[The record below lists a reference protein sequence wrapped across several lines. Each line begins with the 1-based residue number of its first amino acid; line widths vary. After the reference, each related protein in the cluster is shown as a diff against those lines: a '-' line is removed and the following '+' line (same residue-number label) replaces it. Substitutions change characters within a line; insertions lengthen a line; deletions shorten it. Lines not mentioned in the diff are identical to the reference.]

1 MHDAP
6 NDSESIAE
14 RLEAARELGSGTQES
29 GIFDDVDFPSVAYLL
44 ERCAIRELAPGTVL
58 LRSGER
64 NRTLYYVLSGN
75 LSVHLE
81 SADAEPFD
89 FSGPG
94 HALGELS
101 VIDGNLT
108 TAFVVAK
115 TPVTV
120 LTMEEETFWN
130 LVNASHAFAMNL
142 ILFMARRMRH
152 ANVTVSIG
160 IDLRKRFEH
169 DAMFDALTSLHN
181 RRWFDANFPRFLQ
194 RHQMDGKPLSV
205 FMLDIDHFKKF
216 NDAYGHAAGDLVL
229 SEVAATMQAQL
240 RPTDS
245 CARMGGEEFLVI
257 LPDTDAAGAVVAA
270 DRLRKAIRDTA
281 LALSD
286 GKPLPALTVSIGVAQ
301 AGAEEKASDMVSRA
315 DAALYRAKNGG
326 RDRVER

>member
-1 MHDAP
+1 MHGAP
-6 NDSESIAE
+6 RDSQSIVE
-14 RLEAARELGSGTQES
+14 LLSAAREIGSGTQEV
-29 GIFDDVDFPSVAYLL
+29 GIFDGVDFPAVAYLL
-44 ERCAIRELAPGTVL
+44 ERCAIRRLEPGTVL

-64 NRTLYYVLSGN
+64 NSTLYYVLSGS

-81 SADAEPFD
+81 SAENEPFD

-115 TPVTV
+115 TSVT
-120 LTMEEETFWN
+120 LLSMEEETFWT
-130 LVNASHAFAMNL
+130 LVHASHPFAMNL
-142 ILFMARRMRH
+142 IFFMARRMRH
-152 ANVTVSIG
+152 ANVTVSLG
-160 IDLRKRFEH
+160 IDMRKRFEH
-169 DAMFDALTSLHN
+169 DAMFDALTGLHN

-194 RHQMDGKPLSV
+194 RNRMDRKPLSV

-216 NDAYGHAAGDLVL
+216 NDIHGHAAGDLVL
-229 SEVAATMQAQL
+229 SEVARTMQAQL

-245 CARMGGEEFLVI
+245 CSRMGGEEFLVV
-257 LPDTDAAGAVVAA
+257 LPETDAAGAVVAA
-270 DRLRKAIRDTA
+270 ERLRKAIRETA
-281 LALSD
+281 LVLPD

-301 AGAEEKASDMVSRA
+301 AGSEEKAEDVAARA

>member
-1 MHDAP
+1 
-6 NDSESIAE
+6 
-14 RLEAARELGSGTQES
+14 
-29 GIFDDVDFPSVAYLL
+29 
-44 ERCAIRELAPGTVL
+44 
-58 LRSGER
+58 
-64 NRTLYYVLSGN
+64 
-75 LSVHLE
+75 
-81 SADAEPFD
+81 
-89 FSGPG
+89 
-94 HALGELS
+94 
-101 VIDGNLT
+101 
-108 TAFVVAK
+108 
-115 TPVTV
+115 
-120 LTMEEETFWN
+120 
-130 LVNASHAFAMNL
+130 
-142 ILFMARRMRH
+142 
-152 ANVTVSIG
+152 
-160 IDLRKRFEH
+160 
-169 DAMFDALTSLHN
+169 
-181 RRWFDANFPRFLQ
+181 
-194 RHQMDGKPLSV
+194 
-205 FMLDIDHFKKF
+205 MLDIDHFKKF